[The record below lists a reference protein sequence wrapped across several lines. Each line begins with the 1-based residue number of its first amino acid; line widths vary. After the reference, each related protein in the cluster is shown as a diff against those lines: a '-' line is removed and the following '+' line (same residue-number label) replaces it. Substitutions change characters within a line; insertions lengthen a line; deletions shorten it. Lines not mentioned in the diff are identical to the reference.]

1 MALILSG
8 KEVAQKKKEQVK
20 IQTDKLKKQ
29 GAEPRLHIIRV
40 GERPD
45 DLYYQSGLEKACAAT
60 GITCTVQALEEKAG
74 QKKLEEALK
83 AE

>member
-29 GAEPRLHIIRV
+29 GAGCSLF
-40 GERPD
+40 
-45 DLYYQSGLEKACAAT
+45 
-60 GITCTVQALEEKAG
+60 
-74 QKKLEEALK
+74 
-83 AE
+83 